1 MIVQLT
7 GTLVEVF
14 PNSVVLDVQGVG
26 YELGISANTAA
37 NLPAC
42 GQTAV
47 TLLVRMIVKENAM
60 ELYGF
65 SSRQERNAFDRL
77 IGISGVGP
85 KLALA
90 VLSTYSL
97 SDLATIALSEDVTRM
112 AQVPGVGKKKAQRLL
127 IELADVFAKD
137 AELRILASA
146 EEKSSGVCAQA
157 PRHSVLDDA
166 QSALLAMGFT
176 PQEVEIALKPYDKK
190 ECNDNPSLTAQ
201 TVITQ
206 ALQRLGGRL

>member
-97 SDLATIALSEDVTRM
+97 SDLATIALSEDC
-112 AQVPGVGKKKAQRLL
+112 LL
-127 IELADVFAKD
+127 YTSDAAD
-137 AELRILASA
+137 E
-146 EEKSSGVCAQA
+146 
-157 PRHSVLDDA
+157 
-166 QSALLAMGFT
+166 
-176 PQEVEIALKPYDKK
+176 
-190 ECNDNPSLTAQ
+190 
-201 TVITQ
+201 
-206 ALQRLGGRL
+206 